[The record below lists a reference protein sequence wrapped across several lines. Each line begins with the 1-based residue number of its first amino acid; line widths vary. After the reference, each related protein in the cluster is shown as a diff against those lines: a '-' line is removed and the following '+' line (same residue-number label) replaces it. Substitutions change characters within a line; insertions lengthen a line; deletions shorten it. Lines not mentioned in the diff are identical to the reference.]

1 MPVEVP
7 ELYTAQPGDG
17 LANSEI
23 RNEGSR
29 RQNENIREIK
39 HLITTYQQIFGNA
52 YSNQNIPPL
61 WQIIAN
67 VRYLL
72 VNHPQN
78 AAYPRPINDKIRFI
92 GGVAIDT
99 HRFLDFYSKV
109 MTDHVI
115 EPVWDVED
123 DEYSFLNNS
132 ECVVLVNFGPTST
145 FHGINQTQLES
156 IFNAFR
162 EHQNCNFIFRADSTI
177 ELYANH
183 YLQVPN
189 NVHLFYDNIDIK
201 GILGT
206 QRNTK
211 LAIMNCE
218 QDSLNEVNIWSNFI
232 FAGVP
237 VICIPF
243 LSDQHY
249 NASVV
254 EYLRVGMWVPAP
266 NLENQF
272 QTAVNALL
280 NRACTQSS
288 IFIKSGEGGVKKLA
302 SLSYG
307 YLERAQQFAR
317 QLRNEQTQPIQKFL
331 NAVGNAISSEVQFDH
346 SIQLREIEFVDH
358 DRGRL
363 SEGSISRRRHSE
375 GSTSRGRHGE
385 ESTSRGRHGEE
396 STSRGRHS
404 EGHSE
409 GSTSRGRHGE
419 ESTSRGRHS
428 EGSTSEGKIL
438 YLADSRD
445 YSHMHLS
452 ARLANILDSNG
463 YCVYFVIAIDVDQD
477 YNQLNQFHL
486 NDGLKK
492 LYIQVANLP
501 QFENVD
507 LWEKE
512 FTNSKVPEF
521 TNVVQYQ
528 AVYFYQAIIHETNK
542 SVLKRLEKTYF
553 ALGIADIG
561 HNPSGFAIFYKLGIT
576 NTIATSAT
584 PASSPFYHFLWLAI
598 PVEVPEL
605 YTARPGDGLAN
616 SEIRND
622 GSQRQNENMRE
633 IKHLIHI
640 YCQRYG
646 DSFFQQNRLPLLW
659 QIIANVR
666 YLLINHSKIVAYPR
680 PINDKIGF
688 IGGIAIEQDKLRMF
702 YSKAMTD
709 QSIQPDWDGEYEFLN
724 DVCINAHRYTKLA
737 IIDCGQDSLNEA
749 LYAGVPVICIP
760 FMGEQRYNASV
771 VEYLGLGIWVPAPN
785 LENQFQTAV
794 NALLNQ
800 AYGFYGR
807 AQNFARQL
815 NSQQPTPI
823 QIFLNRVRNAIDSEV
838 PFDHSIQLGDIQFV
852 NQE

>member
-1 MPVEVP
+1 MIATSATPASSPFYHLLGLAIPVEVP

-23 RNEGSR
+23 RNGGSQ
-29 RQNENIREIK
+29 RQNENIREIR

-78 AAYPRPINDKIRFI
+78 AAYPRPINDKIGFI
-92 GGVAIDT
+92 GGIAIDT

-132 ECVVLVNFGPTST
+132 ECVVLVTFGTTIT

-156 IFNAFR
+156 IFNAFE
-162 EHQNCNFIFRADSTI
+162 EHQTCNFIFRADSTI

-189 NVHLFYDNIDIK
+189 NVHLFYDNIDMK
-201 GILGT
+201 GILA

-211 LAIMNCE
+211 LAIINCE
-218 QDSLNEVNIWSNFI
+218 QDSLNEALY
-232 FAGVP
+232 AGVP

-243 LSDQHY
+243 LGDQHY

-254 EYLRVGMWVPAP
+254 EYLGVGMWVPAP

-280 NRACTQSS
+280 NEACV
-288 IFIKSGEGGVKKLA
+288 FILYNYKFINNLPIIKYKYA
-302 SLSYG
+302 IDKYCG

-317 QLRNEQTQPIQKFL
+317 QLRNEQTQPIQIFL
-331 NAVGNAISSEVQFDH
+331 NAVENAINSNVPFDH
-346 SIQLREIEFVDH
+346 SFQLRDIEFVDQ

-363 SEGSISRRRHSE
+363 IEGGISRRRHSE

-385 ESTSRGRHGEE
+385 GGTSRGRHSEGSTSRGRHGEGHSE
-396 STSRGRHS
+396 GSTSRGRHS

-409 GSTSRGRHGE
+409 GG
-419 ESTSRGRHS
+419 TSRGRHS
-428 EGSTSEGKIL
+428 EASTSGGRHSEGT
-438 YLADSRD
+438 
-445 YSHMHLS
+445 
-452 ARLANILDSNG
+452 NILDSNG

-492 LYIQVANLP
+492 LYIQVANLQ

-512 FTNSKVPEF
+512 FINSKVPEF
-521 TNVVQYQ
+521 ASIVQYQ
-528 AVYFYQAIIHETNK
+528 AVFFYQALIHETNK
-542 SVLKRLEKTYF
+542 SVLKRLEKTDF

-576 NTIATSAT
+576 NMIATSAT
-584 PASSPFYHFLWLAI
+584 PASSPFYHFLGLAM

-605 YTARPGDGLAN
+605 YTARPSDGFIN

-622 GSQRQNENMRE
+622 GSQRQNDNMRE
-633 IKHLIHI
+633 IRHLIQI
-640 YCQRYG
+640 YIRRYG
-646 DSFFQQNRLPLLW
+646 DSFFQQNSLPPLW

-666 YLLINHSKIVAYPR
+666 YLLINHSQIVAYPR
-680 PINDKIGF
+680 PINDNIGF

-709 QSIQPDWDGEYEFLN
+709 HLIQPDWDGEYEFLN
-724 DVCINAHRYTKLA
+724 IVCINAHRYTKLA

-760 FMGEQRYNASV
+760 FLGEQRYNASV
-771 VEYLGLGIWVPAPN
+771 VEYLGVGMWVPAPN

-794 NALLNQ
+794 NAL
-800 AYGFYGR
+800 R
-807 AQNFARQL
+807 AQNFAVQL

-823 QIFLNRVRNAIDSEV
+823 QIFLNTVRNAIDSDV
-838 PFDHSIQLGDIQFV
+838 PYDHSIQLRDIQFV